1 MKKSYADCFVLWYNE
16 RQYMLF
22 KMNGEKNVLPE
33 KNWDKLLN
41 IHTAGRDDTNAD
53 AYHHPYEPTP
63 YGVLERLADSGYI
76 TKENIVIDYGCGK
89 GRVSFFLHHH
99 LGCRTIGLE
108 YDPQIFK
115 QALWNQQQY
124 EGSEELTFLC
134 ENAAEYEIKDADCF
148 YFFNPFSVEILRS
161 VLARILDSYYENPR
175 TMQLFFYYPDD
186 EYIGYLM
193 AQEELWFLDEID
205 CQDLFKGKNSRER
218 ILIFEIGELDYE
230 DVF

>member
-1 MKKSYADCFVLWYNE
+1 MS
-16 RQYMLF
+16 
-22 KMNGEKNVLPE
+22 E

-41 IHTAGRDDTNAD
+41 IHTSGRDDSNAD

-63 YGVLERLADSGYI
+63 YAVLERLADSGYI

-108 YDPQIFK
+108 YDSRIFK
-115 QALWNQQQY
+115 QALWNQEQY
-124 EGSEELTFLC
+124 GISDELTFLC
-134 ENAAEYEIKDADCF
+134 ENAAGYEIKDADCF

-161 VLARILDSYYENPR
+161 VLARILDSYYEAPR
-175 TMQLFFYYPDD
+175 AMQLFFYYPDD

-193 AQEELWFLDEID
+193 SQEELQFWDEID
-205 CQDLFKGKNSRER
+205 CQDLFKGKDSRER
-218 ILIFEIGELDYE
+218 ILIFEIGE
-230 DVF
+230 